1 MTAELHGFKFFGFRN
16 ILRRHTLKAFKL
28 LETLQEIGSRC
39 IKVKSFNNAISF
51 YRSERFEFSPL
62 VLRKLSNA

>member
-28 LETLQEIGSRC
+28 LETLQICSRC

-62 VLRKLSNA
+62 VLCKLSNA

>member
-1 MTAELHGFKFFGFRN
+1 MHGFKFFGFRN
-16 ILRRHTLKAFKL
+16 ILGRHTLKQ